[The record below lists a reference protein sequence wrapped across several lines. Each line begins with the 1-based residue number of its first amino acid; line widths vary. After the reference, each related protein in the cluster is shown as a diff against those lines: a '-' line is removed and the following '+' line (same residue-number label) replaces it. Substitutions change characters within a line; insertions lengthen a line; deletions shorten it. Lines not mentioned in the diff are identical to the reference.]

1 MRPCQKQMSAFDKQ
15 EGGNHYK
22 MLPIQPTEYILAN
35 NLGWCESNVIKYIS
49 RWQFKNGL
57 EDLKKARHYLDILIE
72 RQTPDEEPTN
82 LLQQGSKP

>member
-1 MRPCQKQMSAFDKQ
+1 MSAFDKQ

-22 MLPIQPTEYILAN
+22 MLPIQPTEYILTN

-72 RQTPDEEPTN
+72 RQTPEVTSEEKPIN
-82 LLQQGSKP
+82 LLQQGSKS